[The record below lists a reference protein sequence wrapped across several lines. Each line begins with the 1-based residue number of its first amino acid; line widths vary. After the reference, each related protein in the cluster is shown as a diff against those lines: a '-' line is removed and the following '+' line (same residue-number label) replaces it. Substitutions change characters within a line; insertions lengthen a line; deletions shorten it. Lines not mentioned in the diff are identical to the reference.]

1 MSGDRSKPPPRSS
14 GGPGAEPP
22 NKHQDPQVFLLEI
35 VGQAEHR
42 LGRGAEEVL
51 GAAAGAVLA
60 LFVPFAGGLL
70 LRTVIGSAIG
80 SLVGKKLA
88 GKDATW
94 FKRRLE
100 LALERFDEA
109 NRLHAEGKL
118 PETARDQY
126 VDELI
131 NRFFDKD
138 DSLLE

>member
-1 MSGDRSKPPPRSS
+1 MTEKARKGSKH
-14 GGPGAEPP
+14 A
-22 NKHQDPQVFLLEI
+22 DPQAFLLEI

-42 LGRGAEEVL
+42 LGRGAEEIL

-60 LFVPFAGGLL
+60 LFVPFGGGVL
-70 LRTVIGSAIG
+70 LRSVIGSAIG
-80 SLVGKKLA
+80 SLIGKKLA

-109 NRLHAEGKL
+109 NALHGEGQL
-118 PETARDQY
+118 SQQARDQY
-126 VDELI
+126 VDDLI
-131 NRFFDKD
+131 DRFFDKD

>member
-1 MSGDRSKPPPRSS
+1 MSGDRSKPK
-14 GGPGAEPP
+14 PGTRYE
-22 NKHQDPQVFLLEI
+22 DPQVFLLEI

-100 LALERFDEA
+100 LALERIQSARALVEA
-109 NRLHAEGKL
+109 A
-118 PETARDQY
+118 
-126 VDELI
+126 
-131 NRFFDKD
+131 
-138 DSLLE
+138 DSLLTGGR

>member
-1 MSGDRSKPPPRSS
+1 MSKARSKH
-14 GGPGAEPP
+14 
-22 NKHQDPQVFLLEI
+22 KDPQAFLLEI
-35 VGQAEHR
+35 VAQSERR

-60 LFVPFAGGLL
+60 LFVPFGGGVL

-88 GKDATW
+88 GKDAAW

-109 NRLHAEGKL
+109 NELHTSGRLSEA
-118 PETARDQY
+118 ARDQY
-126 VDELI
+126 VDDLVE
-131 NRFFDKD
+131 RFFDND

>member
-1 MSGDRSKPPPRSS
+1 VTATRKSKY
-14 GGPGAEPP
+14 E
-22 NKHQDPQVFLLEI
+22 DPQAFLLEI

-42 LGRGAEEVL
+42 LGRGAEEIL

-80 SLVGKKLA
+80 SLVGKKLG

-109 NRLHAEGKL
+109 NRLHGEGQL
-118 PETARDQY
+118 SQQARDQY
-126 VDELI
+126 VDDLVD
-131 NRFFDKD
+131 RFFDKD